1 MLRGKIKNEYWRKLD
16 MNKQEILEEI
26 NKTEEHLA
34 NMEKMLAEC
43 EYERWKP
50 KNDDIF
56 YYIDTFCRVKK
67 RNWADMPTY
76 RTHYNKGNCFKTYEE
91 AEAEAEKILVRR
103 MLEDIAESLNKG
115 EKIDWED
122 TKQGKYYIYLDAK
135 PDSFFY
141 GKSVWNKY
149 QGVVYCL
156 DQSFLDVATQKIG
169 EERLKKYLRGE

>member
-1 MLRGKIKNEYWRKLD
+1 

-26 NKTEEHLA
+26 NKTKEHLT

-50 KNDDIF
+50 KENEKFFYVDENGEIYDSDFDSDYIF
-56 YYIDTFCRVKK
+56 DSNRV
-67 RNWADMPTY
+67 AFY
-76 RTHYNKGNCFKTYEE
+76 NCFQTREQ

-103 MLEDIAESLNKG
+103 MLEDIARRLNKG
-115 EKIDWED
+115 KKFDWDDEKQ
-122 TKQGKYYIYLDAK
+122 TKSFLFF
-135 PDSFFY
+135 DSATQLIERDCNIR
-141 GKSVWNKY
+141 NKI

-156 DQSFLDVATQKIG
+156 DTDFRKIAIQEIG